1 MHFCPS
7 PTLKSNVLQTKKLI
21 KNSRSSVFDFD
32 EDESNTASSHS
43 KPTSPLASEFL
54 TANQANSST
63 SHLVQEPKLD
73 FELDVKVYFNSGKC
87 VLHTKD
93 PTSKDDSLS
102 NKKSASLPKERS
114 FSNNPY
120 ENLSTPQNSFYANQG
135 AYNKFHRASSSKQQQ
150 NTSGNLAGG
159 ATYPSATTGGLK
171 FNTSSSR
178 LRTGP
183 TGAQNLLDY
192 TVFLI
197 PGLDIKLH
205 YNSRTVFPN
214 QPATTAAASSQH
226 APANHLGVLH
236 ENLADQDHQKFKRL
250 GTKKATCY
258 AWMTLHSIP
267 EETVITPHLLDFL
280 EEALEPIPILVPSRA
295 ASQNN
300 LESESNDPKS
310 DNLITSGPAQYAVYG
325 SFPVDVIVY
334 LHVQQSVL
342 RFSCLPTSRVECL
355 LQLPSV
361 DLVFSS
367 KRIEDELSDLNSHS
381 SPQCTSTNIFTH
393 KRTQSATLPGSVT
406 FGNKFGHRRLGSD
419 YRHHQGQDASIG
431 GLSVT
436 GYLADFSLYIFHPY
450 TSTKPTVS
458 NKLHTTASTPPKTS
472 NERKDSLSL
481 QVEFVKIN
489 ISRSRKV
496 TYSYNQSNLFE
507 FTKPS
512 SPCSNQR
519 ITIRFSGLCDIGS
532 ASFRYDIRRLSEI
545 LAFPKAWY
553 RKTLW
558 KRVFLGDQGV
568 ANEVILDSSNLNLLD
583 VGLAGHKTSD
593 EESDQ
598 PDDLEDSDDQGLK
611 FKISSSLSPDKLIDE
626 LTSEQLKKST
636 EHLESGTAAAVAT
649 EQAATKSPEQAK
661 HHQRTKSSDSSITH
675 QQKKQLMNTPWETL
689 ILFGV
694 NLSKLNI
701 HMNMGNVMGN
711 TNWLTR
717 EFRSQGK
724 IVIDSTGHRAMN
736 ISLGLDN
743 STLDA
748 KSGIVGGQIELSKI
762 ETKLNVKE
770 FYGMEPDHVITVK
783 LNALQTRIDYMGS
796 PILMLRMSNLDLR
809 LKDEWKIDVDNKIGY
824 LGHPTK
830 RPALMFIHCV
840 LSWDQLQI
848 LLSKST
854 TPDIIKIITKLDEFF
869 SKQFHSG
876 KRVFTSLQKNQ
887 SFNRQSFKRAAK
899 NQQPQS
905 SAAAAAAAISQSTGQ
920 LNQAAE
926 QQPPKRPTSQ
936 LGNYQDPKHH
946 RHWQKTLKAVSGVY
960 LHNFPDPL
968 PEIGTILG
976 GTFELYGN
984 NISIACFADINFR

>member
-1 MHFCPS
+1 MHAAHS
-7 PTLKSNVLQTKKLI
+7 PNTPTNRQLFF
-21 KNSRSSVFDFD
+21 SSVFDFD
-32 EDESNTASSHS
+32 DESNTASSCS

-54 TANQANSST
+54 AANQTNSSST
-63 SHLVQEPKLD
+63 YLVQEPNID

-120 ENLSTPQNSFYANQG
+120 ENLNTPPNSFYGNQM
-135 AYNKFHRASSSKQQQ
+135 AYNKFYRASSSKANASANLSANYP
-150 NTSGNLAGG
+150 NTA
-159 ATYPSATTGGLK
+159 PGGLK
-171 FNTSSSR
+171 FNASSSR
-178 LRTGP
+178 LRAGA

-192 TVFLI
+192 TIFLI

-214 QPATTAAASSQH
+214 APSTATSSQH
-226 APANHLGVLH
+226 APANHLGILH
-236 ENLADQDHQKFKRL
+236 ENLTDQEHQKFKRL

-280 EEALEPIPILVPSRA
+280 EEALEPIPIVVPSRA
-295 ASQNN
+295 ASQSN
-300 LESESNDPKS
+300 LESDSNDPKS

-367 KRIEDELSDLNSHS
+367 KRIEDELSDLNSHTHS
-381 SPQCTSTNIFTH
+381 NPQCPQSSNIFTH

-419 YRHHQGQDASIG
+419 YRHHQGQDASVG

-458 NKLHTTASTPPKTS
+458 SKLHTSTSTPPKTS

-568 ANEVILDSSNLNLLD
+568 ANEVILNSSNLNLLD
-583 VGLAGHKTSD
+583 VDLALAGHKTSD
-593 EESDQ
+593 EESDR
-598 PDDLEDSDDQGLK
+598 PDDLEDRSSDDQGLK
-611 FKISSSLSPDKLIDE
+611 FKISSKLSPDKLIDE
-626 LTSEQLKKST
+626 LTNEQLKKSA
-636 EHLESGTAAAVAT
+636 EQLENAGVA
-649 EQAATKSPEQAK
+649 EQPTTKGAEQSTSK

-675 QQKKQLMNTPWETL
+675 QQRKQLMNTPWETL

-694 NLSKLNI
+694 NLSRLNI

-711 TNWLTR
+711 TSWLTR

-724 IVIDSTGHRAMN
+724 IVIDSTGHRSMN
-736 ISLGLDN
+736 IGLGLDN

-770 FYGMEPDHVITVK
+770 FYGMEPDHVITAK

-796 PILMLRMSNLDLR
+796 PILMFRMSNLDLR

-854 TPDIIKIITKLDEFF
+854 TPDIIKITAKLDEFF

-899 NQQPQS
+899 NQQPP
-905 SAAAAAAAISQSTGQ
+905 SAASISQSTGQ

>member
-1 MHFCPS
+1 M
-7 PTLKSNVLQTKKLI
+7 KI
-21 KNSRSSVFDFD
+21 
-32 EDESNTASSHS
+32 
-43 KPTSPLASEFL
+43 
-54 TANQANSST
+54 
-63 SHLVQEPKLD
+63 
-73 FELDVKVYFNSGKC
+73 YFNSGKC

-120 ENLSTPQNSFYANQG
+120 ENLNTPQNSFYGNQM
-135 AYNKFHRASSSKQQQ
+135 AYNKFYRASSSKP
-150 NTSGNLAGG
+150 NTSANLGYPNTAPG
-159 ATYPSATTGGLK
+159 ALK

-192 TVFLI
+192 TIFLI

-214 QPATTAAASSQH
+214 QPSTAAQH
-226 APANHLGVLH
+226 TTANHLGILH
-236 ENLADQDHQKFKRL
+236 ENLTDQDHAKFKRS

-300 LESESNDPKS
+300 LESDSNEPKS

-381 SPQCTSTNIFTH
+381 SPQCTSSNIFTH
-393 KRTQSATLPGSVT
+393 KRTQSATLPGSVA

-419 YRHHQGQDASIG
+419 YRHHQGQDTSVG

-458 NKLHTTASTPPKTS
+458 SKLHTTTSTPPKTS

-568 ANEVILDSSNLNLLD
+568 ANEVILNSSNLNLLD
-583 VGLAGHKTSD
+583 VDLALAGHKTSD
-593 EESDQ
+593 EESDR

-611 FKISSSLSPDKLIDE
+611 FKISSKLSPDKLIDE
-626 LTSEQLKKST
+626 LTNEQLEKSNEPLESAEQPAKST
-636 EHLESGTAAAVAT
+636 EQS
-649 EQAATKSPEQAK
+649 K

-770 FYGMEPDHVITVK
+770 YYGMEPDHVITTR

-796 PILMLRMSNLDLR
+796 PILMFRMSNLDLR

-854 TPDIIKIITKLDEFF
+854 TPDIIKIIAKLDEFF

-905 SAAAAAAAISQSTGQ
+905 SASISQSTGQ
-920 LNQAAE
+920 LNPATE
-926 QQPPKRPTSQ
+926 QQQLKRPTSQ

-946 RHWQKTLKAVSGVY
+946 RHWQKTLKAVSGAY